1 MKRMRA
7 DKDGRS
13 DGLRK
18 EAFRDGTLSAIGRY
32 SKGKKSGSWK
42 YYDKHGEL
50 SRTRDHSTKA

>member
-1 MKRMRA
+1 MKRTRA

-18 EAFRDGTLSAIGRY
+18 EAFRDGTLSAVGRY

-42 YYDKHGEL
+42 YYD
-50 SRTRDHSTKA
+50 